1 MGDEKIQ
8 VVVSRV
14 REFSHDNHNSFVYII
29 NNTHFIISAYEK
41 KTFMYIIHPFFM
53 EVSYNGNGGTPN
65 HPNSDHFSIEIHDT
79 SPQMMGDFSVHPI
92 QT

>member
-41 KTFMYIIHPFFM
+41 KHLCI
-53 EVSYNGNGGTPN
+53 
-65 HPNSDHFSIEIHDT
+65 
-79 SPQMMGDFSVHPI
+79 
-92 QT
+92 